1 MKAKLSQI
9 TFYLALALVVLMAI
23 GAVVAIWYS
32 FIVGAKV
39 FITALVGSTL
49 SIIVSIFTS

>member
-1 MKAKLSQI
+1 MKVKLSQI